1 LFWALLKLQRY
12 VFFFIH
18 AIICAKVGDFFA
30 ASLFCVT
37 FAWLFMEKN
46 MSKKI
51 LFVCLGNICRSPAAQ
66 GVMERLIE
74 ENGLQA
80 LFSVDS
86 AGIGSWHAG
95 QLPDRRM
102 RQHAQRRGLSLTH
115 PARQVRA
122 IDFER
127 FDYIIGMDDENIHDL
142 RRLAPSQEAAGHI
155 LCLADFLRHHPGQTT
170 VPDPYYGGPQ
180 DFELALDLIEDAC
193 ATLLDW
199 LLVQP

>member
-1 LFWALLKLQRY
+1 
-12 VFFFIH
+12 
-18 AIICAKVGDFFA
+18 
-30 ASLFCVT
+30 
-37 FAWLFMEKN
+37 

-80 LFSVDS
+80 LFSIDS

-142 RRLAPSQEAAGHI
+142 RRLAPSQEAARRI